1 MASTAIQI
9 CGGRSMLRPSYIE
22 RAYRDARC
30 GAVMLPWSAEICR
43 ERLGRARLDLDE
55 VPA

>member
-43 ERLGRARLDLDE
+43 ERLGRARLGVED
-55 VPA
+55 PA